1 MSSLESSDTC
11 SVDSMEDFEPTHAP
25 RCSPPPP
32 LELTMCTPR
41 TTDPSPAEWRQR
53 QENML
58 AQMIQA
64 LHAAPRRYE
73 AKATPRVPSAS
84 AAPQRSA
91 QQRRREPPPPRAPAL
106 NPLLAEREE
115 VPPAPT
121 GVSAS
126 IDASRPFGPHV
137 AIRWQESTSSR
148 SPPATA
154 FDLEWED
161 ASLGIWSSVARGITG
176 EVRSWNLDSGSDAA
190 RRGRRRFR
198 ARACNRVGWGRWS
211 TPSPILRIGVK
222 SRRPKTSSTSRSGS
236 SRPSTAYS
244 TYSTRSAASSG
255 SAGGSTVR
263 RDRWGGVKSD
273 PKTAAAA
280 AARDRVK
287 EYEAR
292 VLAAKKAALRSAARN
307 PPAPVA
313 EWGGGAL
320 RHQRPAPKPTAR
332 RDKVKAM
339 PPPRS
344 GFEEPSPLKPLRVL
358 RPPPLRPSRTPTQ
371 QTRSEAGFGSPRVR
385 NAATLSAMK
394 RRENELMMSL
404 ARIDG
409 ELLQTRQ

>member
-1 MSSLESSDTC
+1 M
-11 SVDSMEDFEPTHAP
+11 
-25 RCSPPPP
+25 
-32 LELTMCTPR
+32 
-41 TTDPSPAEWRQR
+41 
-53 QENML
+53 
-58 AQMIQA
+58 
-64 LHAAPRRYE
+64 
-73 AKATPRVPSAS
+73 
-84 AAPQRSA
+84 
-91 QQRRREPPPPRAPAL
+91 
-106 NPLLAEREE
+106 
-115 VPPAPT
+115 
-121 GVSAS
+121 
-126 IDASRPFGPHV
+126 
-137 AIRWQESTSSR
+137 
-148 SPPATA
+148 
-154 FDLEWED
+154 
-161 ASLGIWSSVARGITG
+161 
-176 EVRSWNLDSGSDAA
+176 
-190 RRGRRRFR
+190 
-198 ARACNRVGWGRWS
+198 
-211 TPSPILRIGVK
+211 
-222 SRRPKTSSTSRSGS
+222 
-236 SRPSTAYS
+236 
-244 TYSTRSAASSG
+244 
-255 SAGGSTVR
+255 R